1 MEVKIINS
9 SFLFIFSYEW
19 NHKEEKSLQ
28 HTCLVCY
35 IMVFSSQDLGKRSS
49 KKRRGEEKTL
59 LGIKLGASVLVIWP

>member
-1 MEVKIINS
+1 MSGTIKKRSLCNIHV
-9 SFLFIFSYEW
+9 LFV
-19 NHKEEKSLQ
+19 N
-28 HTCLVCY
+28 

>member
-19 NHKEEKSLQ
+19 NHRKEKSLQ

-35 IMVFSSQDLGKRSS
+35 IMVFGSQDLGKRRS

-59 LGIKLGASVLVIWP
+59 LGIKLRASVLVSWP